1 MKEVHKENNDGKKS
15 YEKPVLTRHGK
26 LTGVIAGGDSK

>member
-1 MKEVHKENNDGKKS
+1 MTKQREDTKKEKRA

-26 LTGVIAGGDSK
+26 LTGVVALTVE